1 MPAVISTRNPRGT
14 EMITESTVN
23 DIHKILRSC
32 FRQAVKWDLMKKNPT
47 TDATVPKAKKQERE
61 IWTAEMLMQ
70 AIEACDNKMLKIA
83 FHLAFT
89 ATLRMGE
96 ILGLTWDCVEISEEA
111 VAENRAYVLVNKEVE
126 RVSRRALEALD
137 SKDIL
142 LIFPS
147 QRKNNK
153 TVRVLKTPKTETS
166 NRKVFIPRS
175 VAQCLAEIKQEQE
188 EIIEALGNEYQ
199 NYNLVMA
206 TTFGLPIGGSYLR
219 EKMQEI
225 IDRLGLPDVVFHSL
239 RHPYVKHTTKNI
251 ILKSRKP
258 KLPILVLIVWVFC
271 FCFLFY
277 DFARSIGGIISI
289 ISFKDYFCCSTA
301 FFTAEI

>member
-1 MPAVISTRNPRGT
+1 MLKS
-14 EMITESTVN
+14 
-23 DIHKILRSC
+23 
-32 FRQAVKWDLMKKNPT
+32 
-47 TDATVPKAKKQERE
+47 PKA
-61 IWTAEMLMQ
+61 
-70 AIEACDNKMLKIA
+70 
-83 FHLAFT
+83 
-89 ATLRMGE
+89 
-96 ILGLTWDCVEISEEA
+96 
-111 VAENRAYVLVNKEVE
+111 
-126 RVSRRALEALD
+126 D
-137 SKDIL
+137 SSK
-142 LIFPS
+142 
-147 QRKNNK
+147 
-153 TVRVLKTPKTETS
+153 
-166 NRKVFIPRS
+166 RKVFIPKS
-175 VAQCLAEIKQEQE
+175 VAQCLIELKKDQE

-206 TTFGLPIGGSYLR
+206 TTFGLPIGDSYLR
-219 EKMQEI
+219 TKMQDI
-225 IDRLGLPDVVFHSL
+225 IDELGLPDVVFHSL